1 MSPVSFKWAHS
12 HFNLFLPM
20 VDFRYFFSGYR
31 AFIAQSRV
39 IPNLQDSLLF
49 HGITYL
55 RNKVVLLGKAL
66 VMGNLILYSRADMTI
81 DIIGQKDVEVA

>member
-1 MSPVSFKWAHS
+1 MLLTFSCRWWIF
-12 HFNLFLPM
+12 
-20 VDFRYFFSGYR
+20 DIFFSGYR
-31 AFIAQSRV
+31 AFIAQSRG

-66 VMGNLILYSRADMTI
+66 VMGNPILYSRADMTI